1 MIKNYSNC
9 EPGKLL
15 HLINRFDEID
25 GRTDI
30 APEDQFIQ
38 AATIKFPQGGKK
50 FRTHQHIWKPAP
62 REQVIA
68 QESWIVVQ
76 GSVRVFMY
84 DTDQLFL
91 QDEVIKKGDCSMT
104 FEGGHTYE
112 ILEDD
117 TIVYEYKT
125 GPYMGV
131 ENDKIFYDEQG

>member
-1 MIKNYSNC
+1 MIKIYSKC
-9 EPGKLL
+9 EPCKLL

-30 APEDQFIQ
+30 APEEQFIQ

>member
-1 MIKNYSNC
+1 MIKIYSKC

-30 APEDQFIQ
+30 APEEQFIQ

-84 DTDQLFL
+84 DIDQLFL

>member
-1 MIKNYSNC
+1 MIKIYSKC

-131 ENDKIFYDEQG
+131 ENDKIFYDEHG

>member
-1 MIKNYSNC
+1 MIKIYSKC

-30 APEDQFIQ
+30 APEEQFIQ

-131 ENDKIFYDEQG
+131 ENDKIFYDQQG